1 MLSKYI
7 FPKLN
12 KIFCSAS
19 HLRCEGPEA
28 IGFTFLANAFCHMN
42 KNDLSF
48 QACLCS
54 GQQSRGTSY
63 LMFSCNVYECER
75 CQNNA
80 SQPPPHPPKKKE
92 KRKDRETE
100 IHYSCFGDR
109 PWLKCM
115 VVNAAIFPSSHHL
128 QQPDDAASG
137 NINSFHG
144 MPRTFSEEKA
154 QWGWMR
160 RSRGHALYF
169 RSQKKM
175 ISVW

>member
-80 SQPPPHPPKKKE
+80 SQPPPTPPPKKKKKE
-92 KRKDRETE
+92 KIERQRSIILVLGTGRDLNV
-100 IHYSCFGDR
+100 
-109 PWLKCM
+109 WL
-115 VVNAAIFPSSHHL
+115 
-128 QQPDDAASG
+128 
-137 NINSFHG
+137 
-144 MPRTFSEEKA
+144 
-154 QWGWMR
+154 WML
-160 RSRGHALYF
+160 LYF
-169 RSQKKM
+169 RHLTICNSQTMQPLGTLTLFMGCLGLFQKRKPSGGECTAVVAM
-175 ISVW
+175 LYILDRKRK